1 MGTVF
6 DGEPNPKFRSLMQ
19 GSRGSQVFEKN
30 TFPQHLRS
38 DGHSEALRRGA
49 GNRAGARRGGRQS
62 PGAGREEGRPTWTT
76 GSGGGRARP
85 ISAARG
91 GPGLSRPARLQA
103 GLRTA
108 GCARPG
114 RGAPTPRG
122 AAARPQ
128 EWSRA
133 GASAAAAFL
142 RQFRTC
148 PRRDLGTFPVSPRRR
163 WATPGA
169 PAGRWHGEHPPAPV
183 RTSAPRPGRASPTWL
198 RL

>member
-1 MGTVF
+1 M
-6 DGEPNPKFRSLMQ
+6 M
-19 GSRGSQVFEKN
+19 GSRTLNSTLLCRALSAVRYSERIP
-30 TFPQHLRS
+30 FPSTCGVVATVRRS
-38 DGHSEALRRGA
+38 GEALGAERGRGGEGDRA
-49 GNRAGARRGGRQS
+49 RVRGGKRAGPRG
-62 PGAGREEGRPTWTT
+62 PP
-76 GSGGGRARP
+76 RARP

-108 GCARPG
+108 SCARPG
-114 RGAPTPRG
+114 RGAPTPRE
-122 AAARPQ
+122 AAASPQ

-148 PRRDLGTFPVSPRRR
+148 LRRDLGTFPVGLRRR

-169 PAGRWHGEHPPAPV
+169 PAGRWLGEHPPAPV
-183 RTSAPRPGRASPTWL
+183 WTSAPRPGRASPTWL